1 MADRPKGVSM
11 KAFRKL
17 AFIAFAALP
26 VLAQAPQ
33 SELGVVR
40 GTVVR
45 AGSGEP
51 ITGATLTLS
60 VEPPASL
67 VDSMK
72 SLASS
77 MGLPAGEAQGALAQM
92 LNATPEFIADEL
104 EGARERGIPA
114 PFIAM
119 MTQVL
124 ALKTETKGFPLRAV
138 SDANGQFTFSGVPRG
153 AFTLLARRE
162 GYFGAA
168 SRNAAFTSPSPT
180 PLPEDVSLPVTV
192 RELQTTVTVSLIPG
206 AVISGRLRDVNG
218 AAAANVPVRAL
229 ELWYPYGIPMLA
241 SVRSVQTDD
250 TGQFRVFGLRPGQ
263 YFLAATPA
271 VSTGAFATF
280 HPGSLEWTTAIPINL
295 SAGQEVSSMDFSLQT
310 ARTVMVSGEITEIG
324 SPATPRSLRVR
335 LVRQPL
341 AGGAPFEGTFPVVDG
356 RKTAFELRGV
366 PPGIYHL
373 FANTAANF
381 RNTTVVEVRDRD
393 ATGIQLVLR
402 MNVTVTGT
410 VTVDGATS
418 PENAG
423 ARISLSAFDPDGKIL
438 VEGSTAQRG
447 VAIAPD
453 GRFSVP
459 DRPWG
464 RYAIRVIGLEPDA
477 YVDEVQQGALNVY
490 DTGVNVSGGAD
501 PITVK
506 VKSNGGRI
514 EGIVQTTDRKPLSEA
529 VVVLIPPVARRR
541 NPSLYMTAISDR
553 EGRFSLRGIQPGE
566 YKVFAWESV
575 PTGAWENAEFLAKYE
590 TQGRAVS
597 IAPAAATQLEVMVA
611 R

>member
-1 MADRPKGVSM
+1 M
-11 KAFRKL
+11 KVFGSL
-17 AFIAFAALP
+17 VLIAFALP
-26 VLAQAPQ
+26 VLSQTPQ
-33 SELGVVR
+33 PELGVVR

-51 ITGATLTLS
+51 VTGATLTLS

-67 VDSMK
+67 VESVK

-77 MGLPAGEAQGALAQM
+77 MGLPAGEAQGALAQ
-92 LNATPEFIADEL
+92 LLSATPEFIAREL
-104 EGARERGIPA
+104 EGARANGGIPA

-168 SRNAAFTSPSPT
+168 SKGAGLPSSPSPT
-180 PLPEDVSLPVTV
+180 PVPEDVSLPVTV
-192 RELQTTVTVSLIPG
+192 RELQTTVTVSMIPG

-241 SVRSVQTDD
+241 GALSVQTDD
-250 TGQFRVFGLRPGQ
+250 TGQFRLFGLRPGQ
-263 YFLAATPA
+263 YFVAATPA
-271 VSTGAFATF
+271 VSTGTFTTF

-310 ARTVMVSGEITEIG
+310 ARTVTVSGEVTELG
-324 SPATPRSLRVR
+324 SPATPRSLTVR
-335 LVRQPL
+335 LFRQPPVPGL
-341 AGGAPFEGTFPVVDG
+341 AFEGTFPVVDG

-366 PPGIYHL
+366 PPGTYRLH
-373 FANTAANF
+373 ANTAANF
-381 RNTTVVEVRDRD
+381 RNTTAVEVRDRD
-393 ATGIQLVLR
+393 VTGIQLDLR
-402 MNVTVTGT
+402 MNVTVTGR
-410 VTVDGATS
+410 VTVDGTTL

-423 ARISLSAFDPDGKIL
+423 ARISLAAFDPDGKIL
-438 VEGSTAQRG
+438 VEGSTEPRG
-447 VAIAPD
+447 LTIAPD
-453 GRFSVP
+453 GKFSVP

-464 RYAIRVIGLEPDA
+464 RYAIRVIGLGPDV

-490 DTGVNVSGGAD
+490 DSGVNVTGDAFRSATD
-501 PITVK
+501 QITVK

-514 EGIVQTTDRKPLSEA
+514 EGIVQTADRKPFSEA

-566 YKVFAWESV
+566 YKVFAWESA

-597 IAPAAATQLEVMVA
+597 ITPSASTQVEIVIA